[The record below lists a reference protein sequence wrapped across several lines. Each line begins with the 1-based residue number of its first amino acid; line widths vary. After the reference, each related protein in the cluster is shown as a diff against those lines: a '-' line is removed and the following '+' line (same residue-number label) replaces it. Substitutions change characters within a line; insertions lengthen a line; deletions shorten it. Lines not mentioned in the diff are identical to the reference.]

1 MILGWRS
8 AHVNGRSGI
17 ARDRYPFA
25 FLSAIEISRR
35 VIPNRQ
41 RRRQVK
47 LLISKAVRVLANHR
61 TQHAMKTFRLYSC
74 FCWRAI
80 ALGSALLTAHD
91 WQHERVQAV
100 LPPFDPRRV
109 MFLGNFG

>member
-1 MILGWRS
+1 M
-8 AHVNGRSGI
+8 
-17 ARDRYPFA
+17 
-25 FLSAIEISRR
+25 
-35 VIPNRQ
+35 
-41 RRRQVK
+41 K

-74 FCWRAI
+74 FCWRAR

-100 LPPFDPRRV
+100 LPPFDPRRA